1 MFVLR
6 HNAPNAG
13 QAGYADAV
21 ALWQQFLIDRGL
33 DRPVVGGTQREL
45 TADRDFGA
53 ITDQATKDFQ
63 AANGLEADG
72 EVGEGTYKAAIKLG
86 FVPGPEPEAA
96 ADTGMTDQIAL
107 LKAAFTEFAVTNP
120 MERAGIA
127 AINLGESGMRP
138 RTEGG
143 WSGTSNDRIR
153 TVFGS
158 RVADLSDEELDR
170 IKASDEDFFN
180 LVYGGAFGRANLG
193 NTEPGDGFK
202 YRGRG
207 LNQLTGRGNYAR
219 YGKLLKNVD
228 LIGNPDLAND
238 PATAARI
245 SVVYMKDRIKS
256 GSSWEAMKRAVGNAV
271 ASTEAVKD
279 AAFAKFQAD
288 GTFV

>member
-1 MFVLR
+1 MLVLR
-6 HNAPNAG
+6 RNASNQG

-21 ALWQQFLIDRGL
+21 ALWQQFLIARGL
-33 DRPVVGGTQREL
+33 DRPVVGGTRRAL
-45 TADRDFGA
+45 TVDRDFGA

-72 EVGEGTYKAAIKLG
+72 KVGEGTYNAAIELG
-86 FVPGPEPEAA
+86 FVPGPTPKEA
-96 ADTGMTDQIAL
+96 ADTGTTDQIAL
-107 LKAAFTEFAVTNP
+107 LKAAFAEFGVTDP
-120 MERAGIA
+120 VERAGIA
-127 AINLGESGMRP
+127 AINLGESGMKP

-153 TVFGS
+153 AVFGS
-158 RVADLSDEELDR
+158 RVADLSADELNR
-170 IKASDEDFFN
+170 IKASDEDFFD
-180 LVYGGAFGRANLG
+180 LVYGGAFGQANLG
-193 NTEPGDGFK
+193 NTEAGDGFK

-219 YGKLLKNVD
+219 YGNLLKDVD

-245 SVVYMKDRIKS
+245 SVVYMKDRIKP
-256 GSSWEAMKRAVGNAV
+256 GSNWEAMKRAVGNAV

-288 GTFV
+288 GTFD